1 MAERIADLFNG
12 GLEDDGDLINS
23 YFDQSSTTG
32 EDQDSDS
39 DEETSFNDDD
49 VEGFDRDT
57 FCE

>member
-32 EDQDSDS
+32 EDQDSD
-39 DEETSFNDDD
+39 EETSFDDDDD